1 MFTKWIDI
9 MNKITIENIH
19 EIISPDAE
27 AALIL
32 YCVTNDIE
40 YNDEF
45 ISHISMYWPRPSM
58 EFHLVYD
65 KGLTTEVTIAKFGKT
80 LNCN

>member
-45 ISHISMYWPRPSM
+45 ISHISMYWPRPSP

-80 LNCN
+80 LNRN